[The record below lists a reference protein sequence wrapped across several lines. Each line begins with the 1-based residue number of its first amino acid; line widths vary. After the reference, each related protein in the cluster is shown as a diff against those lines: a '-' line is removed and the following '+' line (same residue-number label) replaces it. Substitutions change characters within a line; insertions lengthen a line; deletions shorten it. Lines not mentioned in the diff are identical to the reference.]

1 MKKNKFILFIIVL
14 AGLLTS
20 CGDGYLTS
28 YPSTDVV
35 AGAPATIDVIEQ
47 NVTGAYSIMNFDD
60 YATSKW
66 MPVNMFYDVA
76 TDDVFAG
83 GSDANDQPFL
93 QLFANFNSN
102 ASNSPDGWWNIFYS
116 GLKRC
121 NGALDAINNVVG
133 NPDPT
138 TLARLRAETLVLRA
152 YYVHWLWKAYG
163 NIPYFDKAWT
173 SEPFIAKQHSFDE
186 IYPIIIAD
194 LDAAI
199 AETALPMSDN
209 TGRVTKSMAM
219 MTKARVVMYY
229 KDQSKYAEV
238 LADMKTIINNGAFS
252 LITTAVQ
259 PNYTGLAS
267 TNPDVDAPSTTN
279 PIEWIFLRDGEF
291 CSESIFEVNCKPEG
305 KSWGNAWA
313 GYGNYTPRFI
323 GARDINV
330 APYVAGWG
338 FCPVN
343 KATYTALFNEEGD
356 YRKDASVLEFATSAT
371 YQSKGG
377 LFLKKYIARKGYNE
391 GTQGDRDLNYE
402 NNRRI
407 YRIAEAYL
415 NAAELELT
423 AGGGQSAAQ
432 PYLDAIRDRAFGD
445 TDHRIPATLNNI
457 KRERHREFFGEGLRF
472 WDLVRW
478 GSDENGKSIKDL
490 LSVTDMDV
498 PISRVWDDTR
508 KFLPISQ
515 SEIDKTKGS
524 EFPLVQ
530 NPGY

>member
-1 MKKNKFILFIIVL
+1 MDNAVEGTDKK
-14 AGLLTS
+14 
-20 CGDGYLTS
+20 
-28 YPSTDVV
+28 
-35 AGAPATIDVIEQ
+35 
-47 NVTGAYSIMNFDD
+47 
-60 YATSKW
+60 
-66 MPVNMFYDVA
+66 
-76 TDDVFAG
+76 
-83 GSDANDQPFL
+83 
-93 QLFANFNSN
+93 
-102 ASNSPDGWWNIFYS
+102 
-116 GLKRC
+116 
-121 NGALDAINNVVG
+121 
-133 NPDPT
+133 
-138 TLARLRAETLVLRA
+138 TLAQWRAEILTLRA

-173 SEPFIAKQHSFDE
+173 AEPFIAKQYSFDE
-186 IYPIIIAD
+186 IYPIILAD

-199 AETALPMSDN
+199 AEPELRMSDKM
-209 TGRVTKSMAM
+209 GRITKSMAM

-238 LADMKTIINNGAFS
+238 LADMKTIINSGDFS
-252 LITTAVQ
+252 LVTTATQ
-259 PNYTGLAS
+259 PNFTGFIAKK
-267 TNPDVDAPSTTN
+267 PDVSGPSTTN
-279 PIEWIFLRDGEF
+279 PIEWIFLREGEF
-291 CSESIFEVNCKPEG
+291 CSESIFEVNCVPEA

-313 GYGNYTPRFI
+313 GYGNYTPRFT
-323 GARDINV
+323 GARDIDI
-330 APYVAGWG
+330 APYAKGWG

-343 KATYTALFNEEGD
+343 PTTYAALFNEDGD
-356 YRKDASVLEFATSAT
+356 YRKDASAIAFQTAFT
-371 YQSKGG
+371 YQCKGG
-377 LFLKKYIARKGYNE
+377 LFLKKYIARDGYNE
-391 GTQGDRDLNYE
+391 GNQGDRDLNYE

-423 AGGGQSAAQ
+423 AGSGQGAAQ

-445 TDHRIPATLNNI
+445 TNHRIPATLNNI

-478 GSDENGKSIKDL
+478 GSDENDRPIKDV

-524 EFPLVQ
+524 EFPLKQ
-530 NPGY
+530 NDGY

>member
-1 MKKNKFILFIIVL
+1 MKKNKVILFIVAL

-20 CGDGYLTS
+20 CGEGYLTS
-28 YPSTDVV
+28 YPSSDVV

-60 YATSKW
+60 YANSKW

-76 TDDVFAG
+76 TDDIYAG
-83 GSDANDQPFL
+83 GSDAGDQAFL
-93 QLFANFNSN
+93 QLFATFNSTP
-102 ASNSPDGWWNIFYS
+102 SNSPDGWWSIFYS

-121 NGALDAINNVVG
+121 NGALDAMDNAVG
-133 NPDPT
+133 DPDAK
-138 TLARLRAETLVLRA
+138 TLARLRAETLTLRA

-173 SEPFIAKQHSFDE
+173 AEPFIARQHTFDE

-194 LDAAI
+194 LDVAI
-199 AETALPMSDN
+199 ATPELPMSDE
-209 TGRVTKSMAM
+209 TGRISKSMAM

-229 KDQSKYAEV
+229 KDQSKYSEV
-238 LADMKTIINNGAFS
+238 LADMKSIINSGDFS
-252 LITTAVQ
+252 LVTTAAQ
-259 PNYTGLAS
+259 PNFTGFIAVK
-267 TNPDVDAPSTTN
+267 PDISGPSTTN
-279 PIEWIFLRDGEF
+279 PIEWIFLREGEF

-313 GYGNYTPRFI
+313 GYGNYTPRFT
-323 GARDINV
+323 GARDINI
-330 APYVAGWG
+330 APYAAGWG

-343 KATYTALFNEEGD
+343 AVTYTALFNEDGD
-356 YRKDASVLEFATSAT
+356 YRKEASALSFATSAA
-371 YQSKGG
+371 YQNTGM
-377 LFLKKYIARKGYNE
+377 FLKKYIARAGYNE
-391 GTQGDRDLNYE
+391 GNQGDRDLNYE

-423 AGGGQSAAQ
+423 AGGGQGAAQ

-445 TDHRIPATLNNI
+445 TNHRIPAILNNI

-478 GSDENGKSIKDL
+478 GSDENDKPIKDV
-490 LSVTDMDV
+490 LSVTDMDI

-515 SEIDKTKGS
+515 SEIDKVQSS